1 MYSYSFK
8 VLSRKMIL
16 MFTFMKDNSIS
27 SYNGEGTALKCRYG
41 VQQINMVVVKN
52 CEQFYVCYF
61 HRIKKQT
68 P

>member
-1 MYSYSFK
+1 
-8 VLSRKMIL
+8 MIL
-16 MFTFMKDNSIS
+16 IFTFMKDNSIS

-61 HRIKKQT
+61 NRIKKQT